1 MDSNTLQLEFNNQL
15 DTLLKNNYHTKIG
28 LAEKAFIDLVEPVRN
43 QLKEFELN
51 EVNIKD
57 GYLPFVIVVKSS
69 LIPTEYVVERIKRG
83 NKSGIVSLDPK
94 VSTDFTTINNVS
106 IPNKEIYL
114 LIDIDR
120 GKETLNIT
128 PEEALK
134 RIQQANRSPLNIDEG
149 VSILIQYPE
158 FLIKNNCFSMLA
170 SRAGDQRVPAL
181 WISEGRTKLGWCW
194 DRNPHTWLGSASCKE
209 RI

>member
-1 MDSNTLQLEFNNQL
+1 MDSQKLQLEFNNQL
-15 DTLLKNNYHTKIG
+15 NTLLNNNYHTKIG
-28 LAEKAFIDLVEPVRN
+28 VTEKAFIDLVEPLKK
-43 QLKEFELN
+43 QLTEFELN
-51 EVNIKD
+51 DINIQD

-69 LIPTEYVVERIKRG
+69 LIPTEYVVERIKRN

-94 VSTDFTTINNVS
+94 VSTDFTTITDVS
-106 IPNKEIYL
+106 IPNKNIYL

-120 GKETLNIT
+120 GKDTLNVT

-134 RIQQANRSPLNIDEG
+134 KILQKNRSPINIDEG
-149 VSILIQYPE
+149 TSILIQYPE